1 MHPKDR
7 RKKRRSVYIYMSQAY
22 WISHTHTHTH
32 THQEADLPGRNMHAC
47 MSTETEL
54 YKQEF

>member
-7 RKKRRSVYIYMSQAY
+7 RKRGKNVYIYIYVTSLLDL
-22 WISHTHTHTH
+22 SHTHTHTG
-32 THQEADLPGRNMHAC
+32 LPGMNMHAC